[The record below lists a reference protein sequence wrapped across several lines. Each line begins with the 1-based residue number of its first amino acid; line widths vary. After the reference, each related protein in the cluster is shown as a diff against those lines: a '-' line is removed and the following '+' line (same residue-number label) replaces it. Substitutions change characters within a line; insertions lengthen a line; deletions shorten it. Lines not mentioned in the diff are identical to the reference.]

1 MNYDKILEMIY
12 VLRSRIKNDSRYF
25 VNGNRPA
32 VCSDETLQLI
42 AKYAP
47 TTIEELK
54 NIKGIGETFIEKY
67 GTLFVDE
74 IRRYTDKGKIQID
87 PKQLELLNKLEN
99 RLVDINK

>member
-12 VLRSRIKNDSRYF
+12 ILRSRIKNDSRYF

-67 GTLFVDE
+67 GTLFVDGGKVGWGG
-74 IRRYTDKGKIQID
+74 IWGIWYTGDGD
-87 PKQLELLNKLEN
+87 GEN
-99 RLVDINK
+99 LRGS